1 MRILST
7 EAIILSTEDYGE
19 SDRLI
24 LFYAGTG
31 GKLRGIAK
39 GARRSRKRFVHAFEP
54 CSLVELTC
62 REGKSL
68 AWIEACKLVEPH
80 LELRT
85 EVERWGY
92 AALLTE
98 IILEMVPEGET
109 QAEIFSLLKGAIE
122 QLSSDRDPLNVV
134 LLFMFRFL
142 DLMGYL
148 PALDGCSVCR
158 KPLKASTN
166 WFWRSG
172 KGMLVCPEHRPV
184 QEDYLELD
192 LGTLVLIHRAR
203 TLALDRIWRLRF
215 SREKKTALL
224 YCLLNWVRSQIQK
237 NLKSLRM
244 LEQVR
249 SAC

>member
-1 MRILST
+1 MRTFDT

-19 SDRLI
+19 SDRLV
-24 LFYAGTG
+24 LFYARTG

-39 GARRSRKRFVHAFEP
+39 GARRSRKRFVHAFES

-80 LELRT
+80 LALRT

-98 IILEMVPEGET
+98 IILEMVPEGEIQT
-109 QAEIFSLLKGAIE
+109 EIFSLLKGAIE
-122 QLSSDRDPLNVV
+122 RLSCDRDPLNVV
-134 LLFMFRFL
+134 LLFLFRFL

-148 PALDGCSVCR
+148 PALDGCSICHR
-158 KPLKASTN
+158 PLKASTN

-184 QEDYLELD
+184 QEDYLKMD
-192 LGTLVLIHRAR
+192 LGTLVLIHHAR

-215 SREKKTALL
+215 GREKKTAVL
-224 YCLLNWVRSQIQK
+224 YCLLNWVRALIQK
-237 NLKSLRM
+237 NLKSLRV
-244 LEQVR
+244 LEQVQ